1 MITLPGITIHSQ
13 IYESSASLVYQ
24 GIREQDNCAVIA
36 KVLKQDYPSLQD
48 LTRYRQEYEITR
60 FLNIEGVVKAYSQ
73 QDYQR
78 TLFILLEDFGGES
91 LECWMRQQLDFCPM
105 PLPVFLNMAI
115 AITDTLGKIHAAH
128 VIHKDINPGN
138 IVFNPRTGVVKI
150 IDFGIATRFSRTNPT
165 FKSLHLLEGTPA
177 YLSPEQT
184 GRMNRMLD
192 YRTDFYSLG
201 VTFYE
206 LLTGQLPFPTR
217 DLLELVH
224 CHIAKPPIPPH
235 ELNATISQPVSNLIL
250 KLMAKNAEDR
260 YQSAWGIKADLE
272 RCAQQLA
279 ETGQINAISLGLQDV
294 SEQFR
299 IPQKLYGR
307 EAEIEALLMAFD
319 KVTGSRESEIRNQE
333 KHSIPHPPPSTTS
346 CSEMMLVSGYA
357 GIGKTA
363 LVQELHKPITAKQG
377 HFISGKF
384 DQFGRNIPYSAIVNA
399 LQKLVQQL
407 LSEPDEQVEMW
418 RSRLLT
424 ALGSNGQIIVDVIP
438 EVELIIGKQPPV
450 PEVGATEAQ
459 NRFNL
464 TFQRFVRAFCAKE
477 HPLVI
482 FLDDLQW
489 IDSATLK
496 LIELILLDEQIQYLF
511 LIGAYRDNKLTP
523 THPLVLTL
531 ERMRNQGAVLQEII
545 LTPLTLEP
553 LSQLV
558 AETLHRNPDT
568 VRSLAQVVLRKT
580 EGNPFFVGEFLKLLH
595 SENLLTFDAQQL
607 SWQWDLAEIEAQ
619 DITDNVVELLL
630 RQLQK
635 LPEAT
640 QKVLSIAACV
650 GAEFDLETLAFS
662 AERNSEGIVCE
673 KSPKAIF
680 RDLLEAIQAGLIQP
694 LSDLDEDLLVQEYKF
709 LHDRVQQAAY
719 ALIDESQKQ
728 VVHLQIGRNLLEKTS
743 PEQLSERL
751 FEIIDHLNQGLELV
765 TAQSEQTEIARLN
778 LMAGQKAKSATAYE
792 AAFKYFTTGLKLLNS
807 ESWQSEY
814 DLTLALYSEAAEA
827 AYLQGRFDEME
838 QLVEVVLARAK
849 TVVDKVQV
857 YDSRIQGYSSQGNL
871 KEALKIGWE
880 VLKLLGVVLPENPS
894 ELDVQGGLQSTA
906 ALLAEREI
914 EDLIN
919 LPKMTA
925 PEPLAAMSILAN
937 IGSAAFIVSPALFML
952 ITCKT
957 VNLSINYG
965 NAIWSPLYYAAYGF
979 VLCGVVQDIELG
991 YKFGQL
997 ALSLAERLNTKKG
1010 KARAL
1015 QLFSGNVMQLKVH
1028 LKETIPLLI
1037 EAYQEG
1043 VETGDFEIAAY
1054 AACDVCYNSFFVGEE
1069 LTQLEQKTATY
1080 SKAVDRMRRESPSI
1094 LIAILWQTILNL
1106 LDRSENPS
1114 RLVGRVCNEEEALP
1128 HALAVKDGT
1137 AIQMLYLHKIIL
1149 FYLFEEYYQAVQ
1161 TAILA
1166 RKHLEEATAIKVLPV
1181 FCFYHSLALLSLLL
1195 DASNS
1200 EKVAWLNCVSSNQ
1213 EKVKKW
1219 AEHAPMNYLHQFYL
1233 VEAEKARVSG
1243 QFFEAEEFYERAI
1256 AGAAEHEY
1264 IQEEALAY
1272 ELAAKHYLA
1281 RGREKIA
1288 QTYMKE
1294 AHYCYD
1300 RWGAIAKVKDLETRY
1315 PQFFSQSP
1323 RAASAS
1329 IPSTADTISNPFH
1342 TAFDLAAVMKAS
1354 QAISRE
1360 IELDQLLRSL
1370 MQTLIENAGAQTGY
1384 LILENSG
1391 EWSIEAAYEPNA
1403 DENACAT
1410 QVLQS
1415 IPIADQLP
1423 ESIIQY
1429 VIRTLK
1435 PVTLNDATRE
1445 GGFIH
1450 EPYIQQNQPQSI
1462 FCLPLLNQAKLV
1474 GVLYLENRLAAR
1486 VFTPERSQVL
1496 QLLSTQAAIAIENA
1510 TLYSELQAKEIR
1522 IAQFLEAIPVGI
1534 GIVDATGRPYYVNQ
1548 CGNQLTGQE
1557 TDTSIAP
1564 EQISEAYQLY
1574 VAGTDQIY
1582 PAESLPV
1589 VRALKGE
1596 RIRTEDIEIRRDNA
1610 TILIEARGTP
1620 VFDQQGN
1627 ITHAIATFQDI
1638 TERKQA
1644 EKLLAD
1650 YNCTLEQQVAERTA
1664 ALRQSEANYRNLLQT
1679 ANSIILR
1686 TDRQGRIR
1694 YMNDYGLSFFG
1705 YEEDQILGRTLLETI
1720 VPETETSGRNLKPF
1734 VHDLFHKFEASLPQA
1749 YLQTEN
1755 ENLCRDGRRVWITW
1769 SNQAIFND
1777 QGDIVEILSVGSDIT
1792 QRRRAEEA
1800 LQRSEAKFRTIFE
1813 NSQVG
1818 IYRTRT
1824 CDGLIL
1830 DANQRFADLFGFD
1843 SPQEIIG
1850 IEHTVGYWVNPSDRQ
1865 QAIEVM
1871 RRDGEVRS
1879 YEAQLRKR
1887 DGTVFWG
1894 LFSSYLN
1901 AGDDYIEGVLADI
1914 SDRKQAEAALRESE
1928 QLLDVSFSQSLDGF
1942 FIMMLDQPVQ
1952 WDDTVNKDKVL
1963 DYVFGHQRVTKAN
1976 DAILAQ
1982 YGRSKEQYIGFTP
1995 NDLYAQNLAYGKQG
2009 LAYGKQV
2016 WRELFDAGKLH
2027 IETDEFRLDGTS
2039 IWIEGNYS
2047 CLYDSQGRIIGH
2059 FGVQRDISDRKQAE
2073 EALQA
2078 SETKLRTLIEAIPD
2092 PLFVFSAEGRFL
2104 EIMVLD
2110 PNLLWH
2116 PFEEM
2121 IGKTMHQLGREEADE
2136 FLGYIQQVLRTQQIL
2151 TVEYGAFL
2159 NGREAWFSAR
2169 IAPISHDQ
2177 VIWLVR
2183 DITAQKQAEEASI
2196 LEERNRMAREIHDTL
2211 AQSFTGILAQVG
2223 AANQVLTDDVEAAQA
2238 HLDLIKELART
2249 GLTEARR
2256 SVVALRPQ
2264 LLEEGSLQSALH
2276 RLVAQT
2282 RAAAMDTTLYY
2293 EIEGAVY
2300 TLPTEVE
2307 SNLLRMGQEALTN
2320 AIRHAN
2326 ADEIRVELVYDRDQV
2341 CLRVRDNGQGFG
2353 VGSIPSSE
2361 GFGLLGMSERAERIG
2376 AQLTI
2381 KSQPGQGTE
2390 IIVTVNP

>member
-1 MITLPGITIHSQ
+1 MITLPGITIHSK
-13 IYESSASLVYQ
+13 IYESLASLVYR

-36 KVLKQDYPSLQD
+36 KVLKQDYPSPQE

-78 TLFILLEDFGGES
+78 TLVLLLEDFGGES
-91 LECWMRQQLDFCPM
+91 LECWMRQQLDFSPM
-105 PLPVFLNMAI
+105 PLSVFLNMAI

-138 IVFNPRTGVVKI
+138 IVFNPKTGVVKI

-201 VTFYE
+201 ATFYE
-206 LLTGQLPFPTR
+206 LLTGQLPFPTS

-224 CHIAKPPIPPH
+224 CHIARPPTPPH
-235 ELNATISQPVSNLIL
+235 ELNATIPQPVSNLIL

-279 ETGQINAISLGLQDV
+279 EVGLIEPMPLGLQDV

-307 EAEIEALLMAFD
+307 EAKIAALWAAFD
-319 KVTGSRESEIRNQE
+319 RVAGNEGIGAWGSGGAAEDITLP
-333 KHSIPHPPPSTTS
+333 PHR
-346 CSEMMLVSGYA
+346 EMMLVSGYA

-363 LVQELHKPITAKQG
+363 LVQELHKPITANQG
-377 HFISGKF
+377 YFIWGKF
-384 DQFGRNIPYSAIVNA
+384 DQFGRNIPYSAIVDA

-407 LSEPDEQVEMW
+407 LGEPNEQVEVW

-424 ALGSNGQIIVDVIP
+424 ALGSNGQIIIDVIP
-438 EVELIIGKQPPV
+438 EVEFIIGKQPPV
-450 PEVGATEAQ
+450 PEVRATEAQ

-511 LIGAYRDNKLTP
+511 LIGAYRDNELAP
-523 THPLVLTL
+523 THPVVLTL
-531 ERMRNQGAVLQEII
+531 ESLRNQGAVLQEII

-553 LSQLV
+553 LSQLI
-558 AETLHRNPDT
+558 AETLHHNPDI

-607 SWQWDLAEIEAQ
+607 SWQWNLAEIEAQ
-619 DITDNVVELLL
+619 DITANVVELLL

-640 QKVLSIAACV
+640 QQILSIAACV
-650 GAEFDLETLAFS
+650 GSEFDLETLALS
-662 AERNSEGIVCE
+662 AEHNSEGTVCE

-680 RDLLEAIQAGLIQP
+680 QDLLAAIQAGLIQP
-694 LSDLDEDLLVQEYKF
+694 LSELDEDLLVQEYKF

-743 PEQLSERL
+743 PEQRSERL

-765 TAQSEQTEIARLN
+765 TARSERTEIARLN
-778 LMAGQKAKSATAYE
+778 LRAGQKAKAATAYD
-792 AAFKYFTTGLKLLNS
+792 AAFKYFTTGFHLLNS

-827 AYLQGRFDEME
+827 AYLQGCFDEME

-849 TVVDKVQV
+849 TVVDKVQA
-857 YDSRIQGYSSQGNL
+857 YDSRIQGYLSQGNL
-871 KEALKIGWE
+871 KETLKTGLE
-880 VLKLLGVVLPENPS
+880 ALKLLGIDLIENPS
-894 ELDVQGGLQSTA
+894 RADIQRELESTA
-906 ALLAEREI
+906 TLLAEREI

-919 LPKMTA
+919 LPEIAA
-925 PEPLAAMSILAN
+925 PEPLAAMSILASMR
-937 IGSAAFIVSPALFML
+937 SAAFITLPALFML
-952 ITCKT
+952 ITCKA

-965 NAIWSPLYYAAYGF
+965 NAVWSSVFYAGYGF

-997 ALSLAERLNTKKG
+997 ALGLAERLN
-1010 KARAL
+1010 ARGNARTL
-1015 QLFSGNVMQLKVH
+1015 MFSNVHIMHWKVH
-1028 LKETIPLLI
+1028 LSNTIPMLVD
-1037 EAYQEG
+1037 AYQNG
-1043 VETGDFEIAAY
+1043 VKTGDFETAGYTAY
-1054 AACDVCYNSFFVGEE
+1054 YVCYYSFFAGEE
-1069 LTQLEQKTATY
+1069 LTQLEQKTAVY
-1080 SKAVDRMRRESPSI
+1080 SKAVDQIRRESPSNW
-1094 LIAILWQTILNL
+1094 LAILRQTILNL
-1106 LDRSENPS
+1106 QDSPEDSS
-1114 RLVGRVCNEEEALP
+1114 RLLSRLHHEEQALS
-1128 HALAVKDGT
+1128 HAIAVKDGT
-1137 AIQMLYLHKIIL
+1137 AIQILYLHKVML
-1149 FYLFEEYYQAVQ
+1149 CYLFGEHHQAEQ

-1166 RKHLEEATAIKVLPV
+1166 RQHFEEVTAITVLPI
-1181 FCFYHSLALLSLLL
+1181 FCFYHSLALLSLSL

-1200 EKVAWLNCVSSNQ
+1200 EKAAWLNCVNANQ
-1213 EKVKKW
+1213 EKMQKW
-1219 AEHAPMNYLHQFYL
+1219 AEHAPMNYLHKFYL
-1233 VEAEKARVSG
+1233 VEAEKARVLG
-1243 QFFEAEEFYERAI
+1243 QFLEAEEFYEWVI
-1256 AGAAEHEY
+1256 AGAAENEY

-1300 RWGAIAKVKDLETRY
+1300 RWGATAKVKDLETRY
-1315 PQFFSQSP
+1315 PQFFSQSS
-1323 RAASAS
+1323 RAASTS
-1329 IPSTADTISNPFH
+1329 IPITAKTITHPFH

-1360 IELDQLLRSL
+1360 IELKQLLRSL
-1370 MQTLIENAGAQTGY
+1370 MQTVIENAGAQTGY

-1391 EWSIEAAYEPNA
+1391 KWLIEAACELNA

-1445 GGFIH
+1445 GAFIN
-1450 EPYIQQNQPQSI
+1450 EPYIQQHQPQSI

-1474 GVLYLENRLAAR
+1474 GVLYLENRLAAG

-1510 TLYSELQAKEIR
+1510 NLYSELQAKESKIT
-1522 IAQFLEAIPVGI
+1522 QFLEAIPVGI
-1534 GIVDATGRPYYVNQ
+1534 AIVDATGCPYYVNQ
-1548 CGNQLTGQE
+1548 CGTQLLGKE

-1564 EQISEAYQLY
+1564 EQLSEAYQLY

-1582 PAESLPV
+1582 PAESLPN
-1589 VRALKGE
+1589 VRALRGE
-1596 RIRTEDIEIRRDNA
+1596 RIRTEDIEIRRDHVS
-1610 TILIEARGTP
+1610 ILLEARGTP

-1627 ITHAIATFQDI
+1627 ITYAIATFQDI

-1664 ALRQSEANYRNLLQT
+1664 AL
-1679 ANSIILR
+1679 
-1686 TDRQGRIR
+1686 
-1694 YMNDYGLSFFG
+1694 
-1705 YEEDQILGRTLLETI
+1705 
-1720 VPETETSGRNLKPF
+1720 
-1734 VHDLFHKFEASLPQA
+1734 
-1749 YLQTEN
+1749 
-1755 ENLCRDGRRVWITW
+1755 
-1769 SNQAIFND
+1769 
-1777 QGDIVEILSVGSDIT
+1777 
-1792 QRRRAEEA
+1792 
-1800 LQRSEAKFRTIFE
+1800 QRSEAKFRTIFE

-1818 IYRTRT
+1818 IFRTRLW
-1824 CDGLIL
+1824 DGLIL
-1830 DANQRFADLFGFD
+1830 EANQRFAALFGYN
-1843 SPQEIIG
+1843 SPEDVIG
-1850 IEHTVGYWVNPSDRQ
+1850 LKHTTDCYVNPSDRQ
-1865 QAIEVM
+1865 QAIELLK
-1871 RRDGEVRS
+1871 RDGELQNFEV
-1879 YEAQLRKR
+1879 QLQKR
-1887 DGTVFWG
+1887 DGTLFWA
-1894 LFSSYLN
+1894 LHSTRLN
-1901 AGDDYIEGVLADI
+1901 AADECMEGVIADI

-1952 WDDTVNKDKVL
+1952 WDNTVNKDKVL

-1982 YGRSKEQYIGFTP
+1982 YGRSQEQFIGFTP
-1995 NDLYAQNLAYGKQG
+1995 NDLYAHNLAYGKQG

-2027 IETDEFRLDGTS
+2027 IETDECRLDGTS
-2039 IWIEGNYS
+2039 IWVEGNYS
-2047 CLYDSQGRIIGH
+2047 CLYNSQGRIIGH

-2073 EALQA
+2073 AALQA
-2078 SETKLRTLIEAIPD
+2078 SEAELRALFSAIPD
-2092 PLFVFSAEGRFL
+2092 PLFIFTTEGQLVCAFTGNPSYG
-2104 EIMVLD
+2104 E
-2110 PNLLWH
+2110 LLCR
-2116 PFEEM
+2116 EEG
-2121 IGKTMHQLGREEADE
+2121 IGKTLHQLYAKEEADE
-2136 FLGYIQQVLRTQQIL
+2136 FLSYIQQVVKTQQIL
-2151 TVEYGAFL
+2151 TVEYSLWIA
-2159 NGREAWFSAR
+2159 GREIWFSSR
-2169 IAPISHDQ
+2169 IAPFRHEQ
-2177 VIWLVR
+2177 VIWLAR
-2183 DITAQKQAEEASI
+2183 DITALKQAETASI

-2223 AANQVLTDDVEAAQA
+2223 AANQVLTDDLEAAQA

-2249 GLTEARR
+2249 GLSEARR

-2264 LLEEGSLQSALH
+2264 LLEEGNLQSALH
-2276 RLVAQT
+2276 RLIAQIRT
-2282 RAAAMDTTLYY
+2282 AAMDTTLYY

-2300 TLPTEVE
+2300 SLPAEVE
-2307 SNLLRMGQEALTN
+2307 NNLLRMGQEALTN
-2320 AIRHAN
+2320 AIKHAN
-2326 ADEIRVELVYDRDQV
+2326 ADEIRVELIYDRDQV
-2341 CLRVRDNGQGFG
+2341 CLRVQDNGQGFG
-2353 VGSIPSSE
+2353 VGSISASE

-2381 KSQPGQGTE
+2381 RSQPGQGTE
-2390 IIVTVNP
+2390 IIVTIDREASQ